1 MKLSD
6 KLWIIMGPQLYKHSK
21 DVDYFL
27 EKIIADGKILGL
39 TNNDYLVMVEYKGR
53 YYKIWITNRWY
64 ADLTMAF
71 KTDEKGFELTK
82 MYGDLRPSRMVKLKF
97 WKWLESNGIYKPK
110 KDEDPGMVNNVRT
123 MFVCA

>member
-6 KLWIIMGPQLYKHSK
+6 KLCILIGLQMYKYSW

-39 TNNDYLVMVEYKGR
+39 TNNDYFVMVEYKGS

-71 KTDEKGFELTK
+71 KTDENGRELHK
-82 MYGDLRPSRMVKLKF
+82 MYGDLRPSRKVKLKF
-97 WKWLESNGIYKPK
+97 WNWLENNGIHKQK
-110 KDEDPGMVNNVRT
+110 KDEEPGMINNVRT

>member
-6 KLWIIMGPQLYKHSK
+6 KLCILMGLQLYKYSW

-27 EKIIADGKILGL
+27 EKIIDDGKILGL
-39 TNNDYLVMVEYKGR
+39 TNNDYFVMVEYKGS

-64 ADLTMAF
+64 ADLTTAF
-71 KTDEKGFELTK
+71 KTDEKGFELTR
-82 MYGDLRPSRMVKLKF
+82 MYGDLRPSRKVKLKF
-97 WKWLESNGIYKPK
+97 WKWLESNGIHKPK
-110 KDEDPGMVNNVRT
+110 KDEDPGMINNVRT